1 MSFRELT
8 GKLLN
13 IEHLVPAVFLVLSYF
28 AWQYSGLTGMFVINQ
43 VITRFIRDGILVLS
57 LIIPVV
63 AGMGLN
69 FAIIVGAMAM
79 QTALL
84 FVINYQVEGATG
96 ILTVLFLG
104 VLLAVI
110 SGFAIGHVLNRVK
123 GKEMIVTMIIG
134 FVANSVYQLIFL
146 VGFGT
151 FIPVANE
158 EIILSRGIGVRNAVD
173 LGMYRNTI
181 DKFWL
186 IKIGGIEIPMFMIL
200 VVLLFAG
207 MIYYLLHTRFG
218 QEVKAVGSGHE
229 KAEIAGVNV
238 NVLRI
243 KVIIISTVLAALGQ
257 LAYLQNI
264 GMFDVYTAHMNTDV
278 ISCAALLAG
287 GASIKS
293 AKIRHAIMGIFLF
306 HTLFIVSPQAGQNLF
321 HNAALGE
328 YFRSFVA
335 YGTIAFA
342 LIISTRNES
351 RVKIK
356 NSIVGGLSAGHSDAL

>member
-1 MSFRELT
+1 MRIKDQPDKSLNMEL
-8 GKLLN
+8 
-13 IEHLVPAVFLVLSYF
+13 LVPVVFLILSFF
-28 AWQYSGLTGMFVINQ
+28 AWQFSGLTGAFVLNQ
-43 VITRFIRDGILVLS
+43 VIIRFIRDGILVLS

-69 FAIIVGAMAM
+69 FAIIVGAMCA

-84 FVINYQVEGATG
+84 FVMNYQVEGAG
-96 ILTVLFLG
+96 SILLVIFLG
-104 VLLAVI
+104 VVLSVLA
-110 SGFAIGHVLNRVK
+110 GFAIGHILNRVK
-123 GKEMIVTMIIG
+123 GKEMIITIIIG
-134 FVANSVYQLIFL
+134 FLANSVYQLIFL

-151 FIPVANE
+151 FIPVINKD
-158 EIILSRGIGVRNAVD
+158 IILSRGIGVRNAVD

-181 DKFWL
+181 DKLWL
-186 IKIGGIEIPMFMIL
+186 FKIGGIEIPLFMIL

-218 QEVKAVGSGHE
+218 QEVKAVGASNE
-229 KAEIAGVNV
+229 KAEVAGIHVD
-238 NVLRI
+238 LIRI
-243 KVIIISTVLAALGQ
+243 KVMILSTVLAALGQ

-264 GMFDVYTAHMNTDV
+264 GMFDVYTAHMNADI

-293 AKIRHAIMGIFLF
+293 AKIRHGLMGIFLF

-321 HNAALGE
+321 QNAALGE

-342 LIISTRNES
+342 LIIN
-351 RVKIK
+351 IK
-356 NSIVGGLSAGHSDAL
+356 NENTINKIQA